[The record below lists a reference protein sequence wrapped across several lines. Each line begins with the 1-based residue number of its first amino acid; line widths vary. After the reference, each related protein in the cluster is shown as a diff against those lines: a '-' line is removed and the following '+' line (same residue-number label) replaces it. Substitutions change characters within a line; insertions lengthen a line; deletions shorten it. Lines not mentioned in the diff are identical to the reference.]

1 MCGGAII
8 SDFIPPTT
16 TARSSRRL
24 AEGFEWLGMK
34 KPFNNKKYSK
44 PVVTNLD
51 DDFEA
56 DFQEFKD
63 ESDVDENS
71 DVFVD
76 AKPFSF
82 SAPASAPAKK
92 RSAPVKSAEFS
103 GQAEKSAKR
112 KRKNQYRGIRQ
123 RPWGKW
129 AAEIRDPRKGVRVW
143 LGTFNTAE
151 EAARAYDA
159 EARRIRGKKAKVN
172 FPDEAPLASSKQS
185 IKENSRKPLPKTNSS
200 QSFSYLSNPEL
211 NYNTMGFVEEK
222 PLVNQ
227 FGSMNS
233 FPVNGDSGM
242 KTLAP
247 SDSAMCFNSDQGSN
261 SFDCDFGWGEQT
273 PMTPESLTVLAAT
286 PEADESLL
294 AIPEELESYSENAVP
309 VEEKNGKSLS
319 EELLAFDSQ
328 LKYLEM
334 PDAEGSSWEASL
346 DSFLNA
352 ETTLDGT
359 NAMDLWSFDDF
370 PSMTCFLSVL
380 FFFLFLFVAIGIAAL
395 VVVFILKPQEPRFS
409 LETIRVD
416 SYKLDAYSNSTLL
429 ISSVVSLLLNA
440 QNHNKVGIKY
450 SPSRLHIFHQGIPI
464 GLIRVPQFY
473 QPAHSDNV
481 GLTAQISLPRLN
493 VSRIFDQGVS
503 KEKARKN
510 VLQMKILGDARLHL
524 LLSHLTSPK
533 IKVALECDIVFNYKE
548 FSFKDELFSMKVV
561 QDLIAS
567 FPVKSESVSKK
578 CKLAFYL

>member
-44 PVVTNLD
+44 PIVTNLD

-63 ESDVDENS
+63 ESDVDENY

-286 PEADESLL
+286 PEVDESLL

-328 LKYLEM
+328 LKYLQM

-370 PSMTCFLSVL
+370 PSM
-380 FFFLFLFVAIGIAAL
+380 
-395 VVVFILKPQEPRFS
+395 
-409 LETIRVD
+409 
-416 SYKLDAYSNSTLL
+416 
-429 ISSVVSLLLNA
+429 
-440 QNHNKVGIKY
+440 VG
-450 SPSRLHIFHQGIPI
+450 
-464 GLIRVPQFY
+464 
-473 QPAHSDNV
+473 
-481 GLTAQISLPRLN
+481 
-493 VSRIFDQGVS
+493 GV
-503 KEKARKN
+503 
-510 VLQMKILGDARLHL
+510 
-524 LLSHLTSPK
+524 
-533 IKVALECDIVFNYKE
+533 Y
-548 FSFKDELFSMKVV
+548 
-561 QDLIAS
+561 
-567 FPVKSESVSKK
+567 
-578 CKLAFYL
+578 